1 MAQTTAQNSKTL
13 RAGSVKV
20 EAGADIGSLI
30 NLGAF
35 RGNVTFE
42 EAWEEVTAMSA
53 NAGELARRIRNHRC
67 SVAGDAFEVNPANLN
82 MLRGG
87 IDTYAAQAAASV
99 NITDEAII
107 LTGTVAKRL
116 RYKQAAAGTE
126 CASIVVTG
134 AGGTPTYVRNTDY
147 VITVDAEGY
156 TCIARVAGG
165 TIADGATV
173 MVDYQYTPAAN
184 VTLKSGGK
192 VVIAPKVVRL
202 TNVDENGK
210 RFMITIYKAYNSQG
224 IRLEFLEDESGE
236 FTVIPLRFEGT
247 KDVSRAAGDQLF
259 EILDEQ
265 GV

>member
-1 MAQTTAQNSKTL
+1 MAQTTVQNSKTL

-20 EAGADIGSLI
+20 EAGNDIGSLV

-42 EAWEEVTAMSA
+42 ETWEEVVAMSA

-67 SVAGDAFEVNPANLN
+67 AVSGDAFEVNPANLN

-87 IDTYAAQAAASV
+87 IDTYATQAAAPA
-99 NITDEAII
+99 NITDEAIV

-134 AGGTPTYVRNTDY
+134 ASGTPTHVRNTDY
-147 VITVDAEGY
+147 VITVDSEGY
-156 TCIARVAGG
+156 TCIARAAAGG
-165 TIADGATV
+165 ITSGATV
-173 MVDYQYTPAAN
+173 LVDYQYTPAAN
-184 VTLKSGGK
+184 VTLQTGGK
-192 VVIAPKVVRL
+192 VVVSPCVVRL
-202 TNVDENGK
+202 TNTDENGK

-236 FTVIPLRFEGT
+236 FTAVPLRIEGT
-247 KDVSRAAGDQLF
+247 KDVSRVAGDQLF